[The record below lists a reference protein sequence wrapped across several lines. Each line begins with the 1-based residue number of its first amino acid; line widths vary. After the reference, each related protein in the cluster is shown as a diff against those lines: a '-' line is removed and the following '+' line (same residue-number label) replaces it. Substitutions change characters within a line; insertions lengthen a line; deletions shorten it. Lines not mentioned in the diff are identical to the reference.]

1 MTVGYGDISA
11 QSMGEKMLA
20 ILLMVIGVVAF
31 SFAIGSI
38 TSIIAN
44 ADTEEDKL
52 REKMEILKDINVQY
66 GLD

>member
-1 MTVGYGDISA
+1 
-11 QSMGEKMLA
+11 
-20 ILLMVIGVVAF
+20 MVIGVVAF

-52 REKMEILKDINVQY
+52 REKMEILKDINAQY

>member
-52 REKMEILKDINVQY
+52 REKMEILKDINV
-66 GLD
+66 